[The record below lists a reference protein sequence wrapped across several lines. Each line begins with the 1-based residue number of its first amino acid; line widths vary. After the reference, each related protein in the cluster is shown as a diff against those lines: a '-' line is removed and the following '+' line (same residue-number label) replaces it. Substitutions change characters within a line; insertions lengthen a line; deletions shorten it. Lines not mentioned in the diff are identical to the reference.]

1 MSEYELGLKKYCV
14 PVKFEFEVDFY
25 ALGAHVYTTEKLYT
39 TKKLLY
45 KSLIDSNDVSIKDY
59 DDDLEDDDLEDD
71 DLEDDDLDKDF
82 KPRCLVIEIKSPID
96 GIYGVNEIARCVR
109 PKLLIIQGILS
120 FLANFPFTIYQVMQS
135 SSSFYENS
143 QAINQNEIQVLLFLV
158 KGKDRSADLYKLLQ
172 AVCSEEIKNKK
183 FLVSLLDRWRKAL
196 FLKRKSGSEELLYA
210 DEAFLAYFHTL
221 ELLASHCQKD
231 IEKEC
236 DDKITNFL
244 RDIFENTL
252 RSRGYRLEKEVQDN
266 LKPFRTLLT
275 NGGQISVYSKICYF
289 LSQFKML
296 DAKSQNLVAILV
308 NTRNKI
314 AHGQQVYQEQL
325 TWPLPPFFPL
335 NEEPEYRLQKV
346 EILAARSIASY
357 VGLDIWQEEWED
369 LHQWLEPP
377 IDLIKKF
384 ILEKHFQNISSKE
397 FLLGI
402 DEGIRPSSIIDA
414 FLSNKLKFRQV
425 EESLRSVILDVDLSE
440 DEVEN
445 LWWAA
450 IVLTD
455 SQDEE
460 LSKRCKDIVEEAYN
474 QSSTDVKDIFKY
486 FEYKNIKLPWIEEW
500 MEKKRMT

>member
-1 MSEYELGLKKYCV
+1 MPEYILGLKKYCV

-25 ALGAHVYTTEKLYT
+25 ALGAHVYTTENLLD
-39 TKKLLY
+39 KLL
-45 KSLIDSNDVSIKDY
+45 LDSNDVSIKDY
-59 DDDLEDDDLEDD
+59 DDDLD
-71 DLEDDDLDKDF
+71 DDDLDDDDLDEDF
-82 KPRCLVIEIKSPID
+82 SPRFLVIEIKSLID
-96 GIYGVNEIARCVR
+96 GTYGVNEIARCLR

-120 FLANFPFTIYQVMQS
+120 FLANYPFTTYQVS
-135 SSSFYENS
+135 HISSSFYTNS
-143 QAINQNEIQVLLFLV
+143 QAINQDEIKISLFLV

-172 AVCSEEIKNKK
+172 SVCSEEIKNKK

-221 ELLASHCQKD
+221 ELLASHWQREV
-231 IEKEC
+231 EKEC
-236 DDKITNFL
+236 DYKITNFL
-244 RDIFENTL
+244 IDIFQNTL
-252 RSRGYRLEKEVQDN
+252 KSRGSRLEQEVQNN
-266 LKPFRTLLT
+266 LKQFRTLLT

-289 LSQFKML
+289 LSKFGML
-296 DAKSQNLVAILV
+296 DAKSQNLVATLV
-308 NTRNKI
+308 DTRNKI

-335 NEEPEYRLQKV
+335 NEEPEYRLLEV
-346 EILAARSIASY
+346 EILAARAIASH

-369 LHQWLEPP
+369 LHHSLEPP

-384 ILEKHFQNISSKE
+384 ISEKHFQNISSKQ
-397 FLLGI
+397 FLLGT
-402 DEGIRPSSIIDA
+402 DEGICPSSIIDA
-414 FLSNKLKFRQV
+414 FLSNKLKFHQL
-425 EESLRSVILDVDLSE
+425 EESLRSVILDVDLSA

-445 LWWAA
+445 LLWAA

-474 QSSTDVKDIFKY
+474 QASTDVKDIFKY
-486 FEYKNIKLPWIEEW
+486 LEYKNIKLTWIEEW
-500 MEKKRMT
+500 IEKKRRT